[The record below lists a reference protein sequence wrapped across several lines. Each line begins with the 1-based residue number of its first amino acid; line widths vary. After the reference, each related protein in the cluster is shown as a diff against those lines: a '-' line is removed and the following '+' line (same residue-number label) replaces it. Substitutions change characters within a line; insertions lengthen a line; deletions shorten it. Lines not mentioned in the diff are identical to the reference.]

1 MQFRKQAEG
10 AGGFQ
15 LPHFEERVFR
25 WVGYKGRFLSF
36 HEIQQATFLI
46 AIACDCLVFFLL
58 LWANVARYLA

>member
-15 LPHFEERVFR
+15 LPHFEERGAR
-25 WVGYKGRFLSF
+25 WVGDNRRFMSF

-46 AIACDCLVFFLL
+46 AIACDCLFLSLFFF
-58 LWANVARYLA
+58 